1 MSEFAVDERVLAKV
15 DPVVLAK
22 SGPFGQA
29 MLQIGARRPDVVA
42 LSADVSGVTGLG
54 PFAQAFPDRFV
65 NVGMAE
71 QNLIAVAVG
80 LEKAGF
86 TPVATTFA
94 VFATRRALD
103 FITVQCALNEA
114 NVKIVAA
121 LPGIYSTFGP
131 THQGIEDLAH
141 MRAIPNLVVLD
152 PCDNAEMAEAA
163 YAAVEHRG
171 PVYLR
176 ELLGRETA
184 DVDRRGIEFEI
195 GPGQQLRAGSDVGIV
210 ASGIMVRQALDAA
223 SELAGRG
230 ISAAVLKMSTIKPFD
245 GAAVLELARATGALV
260 TAENHTVVGGLFSA
274 VAEVLAEVGI
284 GVPVRPV
291 GVRDEFCS
299 FGSNAYVARTHG
311 LTAAAVVDAAEAVL
325 AVKRP

>member
-1 MSEFAVDERVLAKV
+1 MSGIRTHPPV
-15 DPVVLAK
+15 DPTVLAK
-22 SGPFGQA
+22 SGPFGHA
-29 MLQIGARRPDVVA
+29 LLEIGERRSDVVA
-42 LSADVSGVTGLG
+42 LSADVAGVTGLS

-71 QNLIAVAVG
+71 ENLIGVAVG
-80 LEKAGF
+80 LWKAGF

-103 FITVQCALNEA
+103 FIAIQCALNRA

-131 THQGIEDLAH
+131 THQGIDDLAH
-141 MRAIPNLVVLD
+141 MRALPNMTVID
-152 PCDNAEMAEAA
+152 PCDNAEMAEATH
-163 YAAVEHRG
+163 AAVDFEG

-184 DVDRRGIEFEI
+184 DVDRGGHAFRI
-195 GPGQQLRAGSDVGIV
+195 GEGQILREGTDVGIV
-210 ASGIMVRQALDAA
+210 TSGVMVSRSMDAA
-223 SELAGRG
+223 DALAELGV
-230 ISAAVLKMSTIKPFD
+230 SAAVLKMSTIKPFD
-245 GAAVLELARATGALV
+245 GASVLALARETGALV
-260 TAENHTVVGGLFSA
+260 TAENHSIVGGLFSA
-274 VAEVLAEVGI
+274 VSEVIAREGA

-299 FGSNAYVARTHG
+299 FGTNPYVARTHG
-311 LTAAAVVDAAEAVL
+311 LTADAVVEAAHVVL
-325 AVKRP
+325 ASRK

>member
-1 MSEFAVDERVLAKV
+1 VNGFALDERVLAKV

-29 MLQIGARRPDVVA
+29 MLQIGAQRPDVVA
-42 LSADVSGVTGLG
+42 LSADVAGVTGLT

-121 LPGIYSTFGP
+121 LPGVYSTFGP

-163 YAAVEHRG
+163 YAAVEYRG

-176 ELLGRETA
+176 ELLGRESA
-184 DVDRRGIEFEI
+184 DVDRGGLEFEI
-195 GPGQQLRAGSDVGIV
+195 GPGQQLRVGSDVGIV
-210 ASGIMVRQALDAA
+210 ASGIMVRHALDAA
-223 SELAGRG
+223 SELAERG
-230 ISAAVLKMSTIKPFD
+230 VSAAVLKMSTIKPFD
-245 GAAVLELARATGALV
+245 GAAVLELARLTGALV

-274 VAEVLAEVGI
+274 VAEALAQAAT

-311 LTAAAVVDAAEAVL
+311 LTAAAVVGAAEAVM
-325 AVKRP
+325 AVKRA

>member
-1 MSEFAVDERVLAKV
+1 MSELRTHPSV
-15 DPVVLAK
+15 DPTVLEK
-22 SGPFGQA
+22 SGPFGHA
-29 MLQIGARRPDVVA
+29 MLEIGERRSDVVA
-42 LSADVSGVTGLG
+42 LSADVAGVTGLA

-71 QNLIAVAVG
+71 ENLISVAVG
-80 LEKAGF
+80 LWKAGF

-103 FITVQCALNEA
+103 FIAIQCALNRA

-131 THQGIEDLAH
+131 THQGIDDLAH
-141 MRAIPNLVVLD
+141 MRALPNMTVID

-163 YAAVEHRG
+163 HAAVDFEG

-176 ELLGRETA
+176 ELLGRETP
-184 DVDRRGIEFEI
+184 DVDRAGHTFRI
-195 GPGQQLRAGSDVGIV
+195 GEGQILREGTDVGIV
-210 ASGIMVRQALDAA
+210 TSGVMVRRSMDAA
-223 SELAGRG
+223 RTLAAQGV
-230 ISAAVLKMSTIKPFD
+230 SAAVLKMSTIKPFD
-245 GAAVLELARATGALV
+245 GPSVIALARETGALV
-260 TAENHTVVGGLFSA
+260 TAENHSIVGGLFSA
-274 VAEVLAEVGI
+274 VSEVIALEGI

-299 FGSNAYVARTHG
+299 FGTNDYVARTHG
-311 LTAAAVVDAAEAVL
+311 LTIDAVVAAVGDVL
-325 AVKRP
+325 TAKR

>member
-1 MSEFAVDERVLAKV
+1 MSGATTTHPPV
-15 DPVVLAK
+15 DPEILAK
-22 SGPFGQA
+22 SGPFGKA
-29 MLQIGARRPDVVA
+29 MLEIGERRDDVVT
-42 LSADVSGVTGLG
+42 LSADVAGVTGLH
-54 PFAQAFPDRFV
+54 PFAIAFPDRFT

-71 QNLIAVAVG
+71 ENLISVAVG

-103 FITVQCALNEA
+103 FIAIQCALNRA

-131 THQGIEDLAH
+131 THQGIDDLAH
-141 MRAIPNLVVLD
+141 MRVLPNMTVID

-163 YAAVEHRG
+163 HAAVEVDG

-176 ELLGRETA
+176 ELLGRETL
-184 DVDRRGIEFEI
+184 DVDRGGRSFEL
-195 GPGQQLRAGSDVGIV
+195 GKGQVLREGTDVGIV
-210 ASGIMVRQALDAA
+210 TSGIMVRRSMDAA
-223 SELAGRG
+223 EELARRG
-230 ISAAVLKMSTIKPFD
+230 VEAAVLKMSTIKPFD
-245 GAAVLELARATGALV
+245 EAAVLELARETGAVV
-260 TAENHTVVGGLFSA
+260 TAENHSVIGGLFSA
-274 VAEVLAEVGI
+274 VAEVLARHGV

-299 FGSNAYVARTHG
+299 FGTNDYVARTHG
-311 LTAAAVVDAAEAVL
+311 LTSDAVIGAAEDAIAV
-325 AVKRP
+325 RR

>member
-1 MSEFAVDERVLAKV
+1 VTGLDVDERVLARV

-22 SGPFGQA
+22 SGPFGRA
-29 MLQIGARRPDVVA
+29 MLEIGARRPDVVA
-42 LSADVSGVTGLG
+42 LSADVAGVTGLA

-141 MRAIPNLVVLD
+141 MRAIPNMVVLD

-163 YAAVEHRG
+163 HAAVEHRG

-184 DVDRRGIEFEI
+184 DVDRGRLVFEI
-195 GPGQQLRAGSDVGIV
+195 GPGQLLRAGSDVGIV

-230 ISAAVLKMSTIKPFD
+230 TSAAVLKMSTIKPFD
-245 GAAVLELARATGALV
+245 GAAVLELSRTTGALV
-260 TAENHTVVGGLFSA
+260 TAENHTVLGGLFSA
-274 VAEVLAEVGI
+274 VAEVLAEAGT
-284 GVPVRPV
+284 GVPVRSV

-299 FGSNAYVARTHG
+299 FGSNEYVARTHG
-311 LTAAAVVDAAEAVL
+311 LTAVAVVDAVEAVL